1 MNNKLAGILS
11 KYVGASFVFWIT
23 FIVIRIFEAITLLLK
38 HSSEQSLFVFELR
51 GILFDTA
58 TVLLLSSI
66 SLFPYIAISYIK
78 SAFSNGFLILC
89 HLVLC
94 LLYIV
99 LSKVFIIQLIPVDQV
114 IFTYTIS
121 DLWLAVTSST
131 SETWTTF
138 IPILL
143 LLLMYFFLLK
153 KLSYR
158 NINKRVVYAFVLCCI
173 LILPFYKISYY
184 ERHPGQFKNF
194 VINNK
199 LSYFIHNSILYYK
212 DVKQMEKIID
222 IAQETKLH
230 EQYNPQWKFTNTA
243 YPFLHKATNEDVL
256 GPFFKLNDT
265 QKPNIIFII
274 VESLSRSFMG
284 KDSRY
289 GSFTPFLDSLS
300 QHSLYFPNFLSTAE
314 RTFNVLPSSLGS
326 LPYSQKGFMELGLK
340 RKLPYHFTS
349 IQLLKE
355 QGYYTRFYVGS
366 VPYFNNMDG
375 FLNEQNIDYIAQNWD
390 KKYMLPN
397 KDKDNWSWGYHD
409 GDLYGKSMEDLGKH
423 PIKEER
429 FDIYLTI
436 SSHGPFI
443 PPNQKYYNAIFEKQM
458 NVLEFDNVKKGNY
471 RKDANKF
478 ESILYTDNA
487 LRDFLKQYQERP
499 EYQNSIFFIFGD
511 HAMPEIHYNF
521 PSIEKYHIPLIIY
534 SPMLKRSKRIE
545 AVSSHLDL
553 TPSLLAL
560 IKNKYNIN
568 FPKEVAWIGNG
579 LDTNAQF
586 QNNHSIP
593 FMHNNKKLVEYM
605 YQNYFLSFDDLYE
618 VKPGLVTV
626 IIKNKAKRKEMIDRL
641 ANFIKLNYY
650 TTLSDKIIPKELY
663 EQFAGSIK
671 TEYVI
676 TIPNVETKNPVV
688 QQKMVLSHP
697 YKIND
702 ALTAVLIEN
711 NFDFYVTDTLF
722 YHEPIVVAIVKNAEG
737 IIIKKIP
744 MEILEKNNVKM
755 TPKTWNKATCGTYI
769 NLLPFKNRKGY
780 SLYLEI
786 INKDECPSYY
796 RNWKFELKGVK

>member
-1 MNNKLAGILS
+1 MNKKLAGILN
-11 KYVGASFVFWIT
+11 KYVGASFVFWIA
-23 FIVIRIFEAITLLLK
+23 FIAIRMYETITLLLI
-38 HSSEQSLFVFELR
+38 HSSEQSLLVFEIR

-66 SLFPYIAISYIK
+66 SLFPFVALSYIK
-78 SAFSNGFLILC
+78 SAFANGFLILY

-94 LLYIV
+94 LLYII

-121 DLWLAVTSST
+121 DLWLAVTSSS

-138 IPILL
+138 IPIVLL
-143 LLLMYFFLLK
+143 PILYLFGWK
-153 KLSYR
+153 KAR
-158 NINKRVVYAFVLCCI
+158 NLNLNKKVLYTFCI
-173 LILPFYKISYY
+173 SCVLILPLFKSSYY
-184 ERHPGQFKNF
+184 DRHPGQFKNF

-199 LSYFIHNSILYYK
+199 LSYFIHNSILYYN
-212 DVKQMEKIID
+212 DAKQLEKPID
-222 IAQETKLH
+222 IAQETKL
-230 EQYNPQWKFTNTA
+230 YRNFNPQWEFTNSE
-243 YPFLHKATNEDVL
+243 YPFLHKTTKEDAL
-256 GPFFKLNDT
+256 GPFFKLNDSK
-265 QKPNIIFII
+265 KPNIVFII

-300 QHSLYFPNFLSTAE
+300 QQSLYFPNFLSTAE

-375 FLNEQNIDYIAQNWD
+375 FLNEQNIDYIVKNWD
-390 KKYMLPN
+390 KKYVLPN

-409 GDLYGKSMEDLGKH
+409 GDLYAKSIEDLEKH

-429 FDIYLTI
+429 FDVYLTI

-443 PPNQKYYNAIFEKQM
+443 PPNQKYYNSLFEKQM
-458 NVLEFDNVKKGNY
+458 NLLGFDNAKKTTY

-478 ESILYTDNA
+478 ESVLYTDDA
-487 LRDFLKQYQERP
+487 LRSFLQQYQERS
-499 EYQNSIFFIFGD
+499 EYENTIFFIFGD
-511 HAMPEIHYNF
+511 HAMPEIHHDF

-553 TPSLLAL
+553 VPSLLAM
-560 IKNKYNIN
+560 IQNKYNAN
-568 FPKEVAWIGNG
+568 FPKEFAWLGNG

-586 QNNHSIP
+586 QNSHSIP

-618 VKPGLVTV
+618 VKSGLVTE
-626 IIKNKAKRKEMIDRL
+626 IINNEPKKKEMKARL

-663 EQFAGSIK
+663 QQFAGSIK

-676 TIPNVETKNPVV
+676 TMPDVETKNPVV
-688 QQKMVLSHP
+688 QHKMVLSQP
-697 YKIND
+697 YKMND
-702 ALTAVLIEN
+702 ALTAILIEN

-722 YHEPIVVAIVKNAEG
+722 YHEPIVMAILKNADG
-737 IIIKKIP
+737 RIIKKFP

-755 TPKTWNKATCGTYI
+755 IPKKWNKATCGVYI
-769 NLLPFKNRKGY
+769 NLLPFKGRKGY
-780 SLYLEI
+780 TLDLEI

-796 RNWKFELKGVK
+796 RNWKFDLKGVK